1 MKATG
6 VVLTFID
13 MPREAEAEFH
23 EWYDL
28 DHLPEIVGLPG
39 VISGQRYQAA
49 DNLMQFRASKEGAP
63 PIGESRH
70 CSIYLL
76 GDPDVGAVQARM
88 TDLGKRLFAE
98 KRMIRHGKVV
108 FSRAFRLIHAYA
120 APRIRV
126 SEDGRPHL
134 RHKGLQVAM
143 GSVPD
148 PKDIPEATEWWH
160 SSHYPDMLSVP
171 GWAVALKCEPAG
183 EEGQGKFLHLFLL
196 DKPADEAHAELNK
209 VLPEWRAT
217 GRSPHPRGIYRRN
230 FSGPLS
236 RI

>member
-1 MKATG
+1 
-6 VVLTFID
+6 
-13 MPREAEAEFH
+13 
-23 EWYDL
+23 
-28 DHLPEIVGLPG
+28 
-39 VISGQRYQAA
+39 A

-63 PIGESRH
+63 PIGEARH
-70 CSIYLL
+70 CSVYLL
-76 GDPDVGAVQARM
+76 GDPDVAAVQARM

-171 GWAVALKCEPAG
+171 GWAVALKCEPVG

-196 DKPADEAHAELNK
+196 DKAADQAHAELNK

-217 GRSPHPRGIYRRN
+217 GRSPHPRGIYRRS